1 MFGRKKAAGNAGVGI
16 ILKVGSDG
24 GLYVKSMQQNGP
36 ASNSRVVQVGD
47 LLLEVSGKNAFGKS
61 VDKVKMMI
69 LGVPETSCE
78 FLFKRWLH
86 GGDSTIYSIELIR
99 TLAISAEDMNFEGV
113 YDCASFLL
121 EVLHTLLRL
130 TNMLMIMMPKYK
142 CLLTRPK
149 E

>member
-24 GLYVKSMQQNGP
+24 GLYVKSMQNNGP

-78 FLFKRWLH
+78 FLFKRWLT

-99 TLAISAEDMNFEGV
+99 TLAISAEDMNVEGV
-113 YDCASFLL
+113 
-121 EVLHTLLRL
+121 
-130 TNMLMIMMPKYK
+130 
-142 CLLTRPK
+142 
-149 E
+149 